1 MAKVKWM
8 PLGTFMKLFGTE
20 KQFREY
26 LASVRWKS
34 GFVCPKCGCHHA
46 YVLANGLYQCAE
58 CHHQT
63 SVTAGTL
70 LHKSHVPLTKW
81 FLAFYFVCQD
91 KRGISAVQL
100 SFRIGVTY
108 KTAWRML
115 ALIRTAMGRRDK
127 RYKLS
132 GTVELDD
139 TYFGGPTRGKKR
151 GRGTEKIK
159 VFVALSLDEHENPCY
174 LKMRVTKDLRQAS
187 VRSFAEDA
195 IDAKSTIRS
204 DGYRSYIPALE
215 GYTHE
220 HRPYDPQAGMLHW
233 LHILVSNAKAYILGT
248 YHGLSEQ
255 NLQSYLDEFCY
266 RFNRRGFGEGSLR
279 RLAAAVVG

>member
-8 PLGTFMKLFGTE
+8 PPGTFMKLFATE
-20 KQFREY
+20 KQCREC
-26 LASVRWKS
+26 LASQRWEA
-34 GFVCPKCGCHHA
+34 GFVCPKCAGRHA
-46 YVLANGLYQCAE
+46 YVLSNGLYQCAE

-108 KTAWRML
+108 KMAWRML
-115 ALIRTAMGRRDK
+115 DLIRTAMGRRDK
-127 RYKLS
+127 KYKLN
-132 GTVELDD
+132 GAVELDD

-159 VFVALSLDEHENPCY
+159 AFVALSLNESGDPCY
-174 LKMRVTKDLRQAS
+174 LKMRVTKDLRQVS
-187 VRSFAEDA
+187 VRSFAEDT

-220 HRPYDPQAGMLHW
+220 HRPYDPQTGMLHW
-233 LHILVSNAKAYILGT
+233 LHIMVSNAKAYILGM
-248 YHGLSEQ
+248 YHGLPEQ

-266 RFNRRGFGEGSLR
+266 RFNRRNFGEGALK
-279 RLAAAVVG
+279 RLVAAVVG

>member
-8 PLGTFMKLFGTE
+8 PLGTFMKQFATE
-20 KQFREY
+20 KQCREY

-34 GFVCPKCGCHHA
+34 GFVCPKCGGHHA
-46 YVLANGLYQCAE
+46 YVLTNGLYQCAE

-115 ALIRTAMGRRDK
+115 DLIRTAMGQRDK
-127 RYKLS
+127 KYKLE

-139 TYFGGPTRGKKR
+139 TYFGGPTKGKKR
-151 GRGTEKIK
+151 GRGTEKSK
-159 VFVALSLDEHENPCY
+159 VFVALSLDEHGDPRY
-174 LKMRVTKDLRQAS
+174 LKMRVTKDLRQSS
-187 VRSFAEDA
+187 VKSFAKDV
-195 IDAKSTIRS
+195 IDAKSTIQS
-204 DGYRSYIPALE
+204 DGYHSYIPALE
-215 GYTHE
+215 GYTHA

-248 YHGLSEQ
+248 YHGLPGE

-266 RFNRRGFGEGSLR
+266 RFNRRSFGEGAFT

>member
-8 PLGTFMKLFGTE
+8 PLGTFMKQFATE
-20 KQFREY
+20 KQCREY

-34 GFVCPKCGCHHA
+34 GFVCPKCGGHHA
-46 YVLANGLYQCAE
+46 YVLTNGLYQCAE

-63 SVTAGTL
+63 SVMAGTL

-115 ALIRTAMGRRDK
+115 DLIRTAMGQRDK
-127 RYKLS
+127 KYKLE

-139 TYFGGPTRGKKR
+139 TYFGGPTKGKKR
-151 GRGTEKIK
+151 GRGTEKSK
-159 VFVALSLDEHENPCY
+159 VFVALSLDEHGDPRY
-174 LKMRVTKDLRQAS
+174 LKMRVTKDLRQSS
-187 VRSFAEDA
+187 VKSFAKDV
-195 IDAKSTIRS
+195 IDAKSTIQS

-248 YHGLSEQ
+248 YHGLPGE

-266 RFNRRGFGEGSLR
+266 RFNRRSFGEGAFT

>member
-8 PLGTFMKLFGTE
+8 PLGTFMKQFATE
-20 KQFREY
+20 KQCREY

-34 GFVCPKCGCHHA
+34 GFVCPKCGGHHA
-46 YVLANGLYQCAE
+46 YVLSNGLYQCAE

-115 ALIRTAMGRRDK
+115 DLIRTAMGRRDK
-127 RYKLS
+127 KYKLE

-139 TYFGGPTRGKKR
+139 TYFGGPTKGKKR
-151 GRGTEKIK
+151 GRGTEKSK
-159 VFVALSLDEHENPCY
+159 VFVALSLDGRGNPRY

-187 VRSFAEDA
+187 VKNFAKDV
-195 IDAKSTIRS
+195 IDAKSTIQS

-248 YHGLSEQ
+248 YHGLPGE

-266 RFNRRGFGEGSLR
+266 RFNRRSFGEGAFT